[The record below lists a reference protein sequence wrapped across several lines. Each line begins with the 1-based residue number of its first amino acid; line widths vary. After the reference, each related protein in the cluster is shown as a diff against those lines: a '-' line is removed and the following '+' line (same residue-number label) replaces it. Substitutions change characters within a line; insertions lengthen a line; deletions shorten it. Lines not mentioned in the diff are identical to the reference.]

1 MGGLHL
7 CLSLTRGTAG
17 VCGVYQI
24 HGFPLFPECL
34 FDITHLLGWMARS
47 FAGMPCDGGCSRAR
61 VWVQWRLRFAF
72 FLFFLFLRCM
82 TFTGYSSAPSVTYC
96 KIIVLFSVVDYF
108 IGVISELKVL
118 GRVFLFLL
126 SVY

>member
-1 MGGLHL
+1 
-7 CLSLTRGTAG
+7 
-17 VCGVYQI
+17 
-24 HGFPLFPECL
+24 
-34 FDITHLLGWMARS
+34 
-47 FAGMPCDGGCSRAR
+47 
-61 VWVQWRLRFAF
+61 
-72 FLFFLFLRCM
+72 M